1 MATWQRSALRR
12 ERLMEANDGKAFGAP
27 GHAPSW
33 CSSDKDRVITA
44 LGPSRLWATIGHGI
58 LNEVYW
64 PSTGQPQVRDLGF
77 IVAGDGF
84 WCEVK
89 REANY
94 ELSTPAPRIPLP
106 QVVHKGK
113 RYRLLLEFLPDPNRD
128 VLLIRAQLD
137 GEGLHLYP
145 LLAPHLG
152 MSGWDNTAWVADG
165 LYAQRDNQVLCLATA
180 PGFARASAG
189 YVGSSDGWQDFS
201 RNGSMAWTFAR
212 AEQGNVALMGELD
225 AGENVLALA
234 FAQTAEGART
244 QAMASLA
251 EGYAQVREHFVAGW
265 EAWGRQLSLPEA
277 SPEIS
282 EEACLSATVLR
293 MHEDRTYLGAI
304 VASLSIP
311 WGTQGDDPGG
321 YHLVWT
327 RDAVEAGFGL
337 LAAGQVE
344 DVRHLLA
351 YLTATQQQD
360 GGWAQNFYPD
370 GRPRWT
376 GIQLDEVGFPILL
389 AAKLHEVG
397 CAHDLIERA
406 MVRKAAAYLAQQGPV
421 SPQGRWEENPGVG
434 PFTLAVEVA
443 ALVAASQYYL
453 EGDDRDYA
461 LSLADCW
468 NERIED
474 WTYVRDTELS
484 RRHSVDGYYIRIS
497 PPPDDSGSRGRVQV
511 RNRVDLSVAAE
522 SLVGLD
528 FIYLARLGLRSASD
542 QRMLDSLKV
551 VDATLRVETPS
562 GPGYHRYYGDGY
574 GEHENGRPFDGTGIG
589 RLWPLLT
596 GERGQMALLQGEDP
610 MPYLETMARMAGRC
624 GLLPEQVWDV
634 QAIPEL
640 NLFPGKPTGSAMP
653 LVWAHAEFLKLL
665 VARER
670 GRPLELLDAVRGRY
684 GDSQRAAAKWHWRD
698 TAPVT
703 TLPAGRSLVIESRR
717 PFSLHYGFE
726 GWQRVQ
732 DQPSQPLGL
741 GMHGVV
747 LETDSLNSASELN
760 FTRYLVDEGRWE
772 GTDHRVTLTSGHPKQ
787 RRQPPGHRR
796 TRRPAKVS

>member
-1 MATWQRSALRR
+1 M
-12 ERLMEANDGKAFGAP
+12 ERMGETAFGAP
-27 GHAPSW
+27 GHAPTW
-33 CSSDKDRVITA
+33 CSSDKDRVVTA

-77 IVAGDGF
+77 IVAGHDF
-84 WCEVK
+84 WSEVK
-89 REANY
+89 RVANY
-94 ELSTPAPRIPLP
+94 KLTTPGSRVPLP
-106 QVVHKGK
+106 QVIHTGK
-113 RYRLLLEFLPDPNRD
+113 QYRLLLEFLPDPNRD

-137 GEGLHLYP
+137 GEGLRLYP

-152 MSGWDNTAWVADG
+152 MSGWDNTAWVADC
-165 LYAQRDNQVLCLATA
+165 LYAQRDDQALCLATV
-180 PGFARASAG
+180 PGFVRASAG
-189 YVGSSDGWQDFS
+189 YVGSSDGWQDFR
-201 RNGSMAWTFAR
+201 RNGGMTWTFAR
-212 AEQGNVALMGELD
+212 AEQGNVALMGELE
-225 AGENVLALA
+225 AGNSVLALA

-244 QAMASLA
+244 LAMASLA
-251 EGYAQVREHFVAGW
+251 EGFTNVRQNFVSGW
-265 EAWGRQLSLPEA
+265 EAWGRQLSLPQA
-277 SPEIS
+277 APEIS
-282 EEACLSATVLR
+282 QQASLSATVLR

-321 YHLVWT
+321 YHLVWA

-360 GGWAQNFYPD
+360 GSWSQNFYPD

-376 GIQLDEVGFPILL
+376 GIQLDEVGFPIML

-397 CAHDLIERA
+397 SDHDVRGLE
-406 MVRKAAAYLAQQGPV
+406 MVRKAAAYLAQHGPA
-421 SPQGRWEENPGVG
+421 SPQGRWEENSGLG

-443 ALVAASQYYL
+443 ALVAAATYCL
-453 EGDDRDYA
+453 EGQDRDYA

-468 NERIED
+468 NERIEE

-484 RRHSVDGYYIRIS
+484 RRHGVDGYYIRIS
-497 PPPDDSGSRGRVQV
+497 PPPDHSGSRDRVQV
-511 RNRVDLSVAAE
+511 RNRIGLSVAAE

-528 FIYLARLGLRSASD
+528 FIYLARLGLRLASD
-542 QRMLDSLKV
+542 QRLLDSSKV

-562 GPGYHRYYGDGY
+562 GPGYHRYSGDGY
-574 GEHENGRPFDGTGIG
+574 GEHEDGRPFDGTGIG
-589 RLWPLLT
+589 RVWPLLT
-596 GERGQMALLQGEDP
+596 GERGQLALLQGEDP
-610 MPYLETMARMAGRC
+610 LTYLETMTRMAGSW

-634 QAIPEL
+634 EPIPEL
-640 NLFPGKPTGSAMP
+640 KLFPGRPTGSAMP

-670 GRPLELLDAVRGRY
+670 GRPLELLDAVWDRY
-684 GDSQRAAAKWHWRD
+684 GGRRPAATMWHWRD
-698 TAPVT
+698 ASPVNH
-703 TLPAGRSLVIESRR
+703 LPANRSLVIESRS
-717 PFSLHYGFE
+717 PFSLHYGFD
-726 GWQRVQ
+726 GWQRIE
-732 DQPSQPLGL
+732 DRESQPLGL

-747 LETDSLNSASELN
+747 LETESLASAVELD
-760 FTRYLVDEGRWE
+760 FTRYLSDEGRWE
-772 GTDHRVTLTSGHPKQ
+772 GSDHRVLLTSFHPE
-787 RRQPPGHRR
+787 PIGPG
-796 TRRPAKVS
+796 SI